1 MRRHGL
7 ESSLRPPSHTPLFGL
22 FVPVCVFVGFFLSAV
37 CVCVSCAVLTVAA
50 GVCFMMSRAFLGVF
64 HSCINLARP
73 RGAVC
78 QTVSSAGAERADG

>member
-1 MRRHGL
+1 MVWNPPSALRPTL
-7 ESSLRPPSHTPLFGL
+7 LYSDYLYPCVFLLVSSSLL
-22 FVPVCVFVGFFLSAV
+22 